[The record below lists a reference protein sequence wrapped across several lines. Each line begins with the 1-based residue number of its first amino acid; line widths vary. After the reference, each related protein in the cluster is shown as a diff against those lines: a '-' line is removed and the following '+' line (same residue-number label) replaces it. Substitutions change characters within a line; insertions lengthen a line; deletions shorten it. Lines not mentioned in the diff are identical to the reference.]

1 MIGSGIKQN
10 WPIYSN
16 TKLSIFQKWTGK
28 AERLGNWS
36 VFLAEQEWTNEWI
49 WEKRAFACLNRLSP
63 SLASLISP
71 SPPRIL
77 THPLPERGAPPYI
90 HPSLQLQPSLQHRGL
105 QTLIRHSL
113 YMYVNRKW
121 EPAQRGDWLPNAMNS
136 CFMTEYLSSQ
146 SVLGNNGAFLHFCL
160 SRSVSHRGT
169 GWWWGRR
176 RQTW

>member
-77 THPLPERGAPPYI
+77 THPLPERAPSPI
-90 HPSLQLQPSLQHRGL
+90 HPSIPPTPTLSPTPRTSDIDKKQP
-105 QTLIRHSL
+105 L
-113 YMYVNRKW
+113 YCKR
-121 EPAQRGDWLPNAMNS
+121 EPAQKGDWLPNAMNS

-160 SRSVSHRGT
+160 SRSVSHRGA
-169 GWWWGRR
+169 GWWWWWGRR